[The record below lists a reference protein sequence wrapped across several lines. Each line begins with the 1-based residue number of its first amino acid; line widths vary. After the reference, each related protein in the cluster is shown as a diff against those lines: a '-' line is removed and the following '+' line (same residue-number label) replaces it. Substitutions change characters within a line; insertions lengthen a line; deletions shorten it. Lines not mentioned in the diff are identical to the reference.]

1 MGMTITLNATH
12 FTISPIRGNGSMYI
26 NGIRA
31 IVGGAVLSA
40 AALAVGAPAAGA
52 GASVPCSG
60 RALVK
65 AIDNAASGAT
75 LYLTPG
81 CRYVLNDL
89 TGPLPAIDA
98 PLTIRGGNSTIQRD
112 PAADAFR
119 LFTVNSDF
127 NLDRVKLLGGD
138 ARTSPGGFGGAVA
151 VNSGTTN
158 LNRVF
163 IRNNTATFSGGLGGV
178 AGAVVN
184 VSNSN
189 IQNNTATRNGGG
201 AANDGRMTF
210 IDTVVNNNRA
220 GEKGGG
226 IASDGILVVTGSVVN
241 DNTAGTV
248 GGGVA
253 NIGPGTASII
263 RSIVNGNTANNAPGG
278 IDNEGAPGA
287 VTLTRS
293 IVRGNT
299 PTNCAPTF
307 VQGCVH

>member
-1 MGMTITLNATH
+1 ML
-12 FTISPIRGNGSMYI
+12 
-26 NGIRA
+26 RA
-31 IVGGAVLSA
+31 RTGEGDRQRRVG
-40 AALAVGAPAAGA
+40 
-52 GASVPCSG
+52 
-60 RALVK
+60 R
-65 AIDNAASGAT
+65 DAASDAR
-75 LYLTPG
+75 LQIRPERLD
-81 CRYVLNDL
+81 R
-89 TGPLPAIDA
+89 PASGHRRA
-98 PLTIRGGNSTIQRD
+98 PHHPRGGNSTIQRD

-241 DNTAGTV
+241 DNTA
-248 GGGVA
+248 
-253 NIGPGTASII
+253 
-263 RSIVNGNTANNAPGG
+263 
-278 IDNEGAPGA
+278 
-287 VTLTRS
+287 
-293 IVRGNT
+293 
-299 PTNCAPTF
+299 
-307 VQGCVH
+307 